1 MSSTGIK
8 KAIEKGTVAT
18 ETLSDVVNLGKNIAA
33 VLVTGAASGN
43 PAAIFNGMKLVAHD
57 TRDIFSGLG
66 VNIKGVN
73 SIVKNADKV
82 ADMLNTNSLVSD
94 SIQTAYSAITS
105 LVSGIIKLVGDI
117 ASCNVAGIVED
128 SVNIA
133 SAAYKTLKVVVAG
146 LKKFVEYYKTT
157 LKPMLHEVG
166 IKIKAE
172 AKEIKADLKKLFHI
186 HKKDAADATK
196 VEASKQ
202 DKKDLEK
209 FGKFWDEKSAKIDT
223 KLEKVQDSMD
233 EQISKALAD
242 LDGNMPS
249 KAVHMMSDTQ
259 VAQELVEQVALI
271 VEQGITV

>member
-1 MSSTGIK
+1 MATMKIE
-8 KAIEKGTVAT
+8 KAIQKGAVAA
-18 ETLSDVVNLGKNIAA
+18 ETISDVVNLGKNIAA
-33 VLVTGAASGN
+33 VLVTGATGGN
-43 PAAIFNGMKLVAHD
+43 PATIFNGMKVIAHD
-57 TRDIFSGLG
+57 TRDIFGGLG
-66 VNIKGVN
+66 INIKGVN

-82 ADMLNTNSLVSD
+82 SDMLNTNTLVSD

-172 AKEIKADLKKLFHI
+172 MKEIKADLKKLFHH
-186 HKKDAADATK
+186 HKKDGADATK
-196 VEASKQ
+196 VEATKQ
-202 DKKDLEK
+202 DKKDLKE
-209 FGKFWDEKSAKIDT
+209 FEKFWDKKSDKIED
-223 KLEKVQDSMD
+223 KLHHVQDSMD
-233 EQISKALAD
+233 IQINKALAE

-249 KAVHMMSDTQ
+249 KAVHMTSDVHAAEEL
-259 VAQELVEQVALI
+259 VATVVSLVEQS
-271 VEQGITV
+271 ITV

>member
-1 MSSTGIK
+1 MATMKIE
-8 KAIEKGTVAT
+8 KAIEKGKVAA
-18 ETLSDVVNLGKNIAA
+18 ETLSDVVNVGKNIAA
-33 VLVTGAASGN
+33 VLVTGAAGAN
-43 PAAIFNGMKLVAHD
+43 PSAIFNGMKVIAHD

-66 VNIKGVN
+66 LNIKGVS

-82 ADMLNTNSLVSD
+82 SDALNTNSLVSD

-128 SVNIA
+128 AVNVA

-157 LKPMLHEVG
+157 LKPILHEIG

-186 HKKDAADATK
+186 HKKDSTDLTK

-202 DKKDLEK
+202 DKKNLEK
-209 FGKFWDEKSAKIDT
+209 FGKFWDEKSPNIED
-223 KLEKVQDSMD
+223 KLHKVQESMD
-233 EQISKALAD
+233 AQIDKALSE

-249 KAVHMMSDTQ
+249 TAVHMMSNLHEAEELVSG
-259 VAQELVEQVALI
+259 VASLVEQGMI
-271 VEQGITV
+271 I